1 MDKNKSKLNED
12 AIISITALTK
22 IVTYIAWTGLFLF
35 LLFYLADKADM
46 NLIPKKIDP
55 FLLIFAIG
63 ISISLAIVITFP
75 LALNETKQKVEAL
88 KGNEQLLTEY
98 MHENITR
105 AIGSLILCLIMP
117 LIPALIV
124 SFIETFQSSL
134 NDLTNNSR

>member
-1 MDKNKSKLNED
+1 MDQNKSKLNED
-12 AIISITALTK
+12 AIIGITALAK
-22 IVTYIAWTGLFLF
+22 IVTYIAWTGLFVF
-35 LLFYLADKADM
+35 LLFYLADKADI

-63 ISISLAIVITFP
+63 ISISLAIVITLP

-88 KGNEQLLTEY
+88 KDNEQLLTEY

-117 LIPALIV
+117 LIPALIA

>member
-1 MDKNKSKLNED
+1 MDKNESKLNED
-12 AIISITALTK
+12 AIIGITTLAK
-22 IVTYIAWTGLFLF
+22 IVTYIAWTGLFIS
-35 LLFYLADKADM
+35 LLFYLADKADI

-75 LALNETKQKVEAL
+75 LALNETKQKMETL
-88 KGNEQLLTEY
+88 KDNDQSLTEY

-117 LIPALIV
+117 LIPALIA

-134 NDLTNNSR
+134 SDLTNNSH

>member
-1 MDKNKSKLNED
+1 MNQNESKLNED
-12 AIISITALTK
+12 ATIGITALAK

-88 KGNEQLLTEY
+88 KGNKQSLTEY
-98 MHENITR
+98 LHENITR

-117 LIPALIV
+117 LIPALIA